1 MGGAH
6 RDVLLDLHALLA
18 HALLVQHVVG
28 LVNNEDPQLSRIK
41 LAAADGIHDSARRA
55 NNDGASNTGRS
66 VDSTGN
72 GGLDDEIGK
81 ELAHGLDNVLDLTG
95 QLSGRGQKECL
106 GLVWFAV
113 IDPRQNGN
121 NERGGLS
128 STRLGL
134 GNHVAG
140 WVREKEGQSLLLDL
154 GGLLEVH
161 GKKTFVDAFRAVG
174 TVSLAL
180 VSGGQRS
187 RTG

>member
-1 MGGAH
+1 MGAGH
-6 RDVLLDLHALLA
+6 GDVLLDLHALLA

-28 LVNNEDPQLSRIK
+28 LVNNEDSQLSWIK
-41 LAAADGIHDSARRA
+41 LAAADGVHDSARRA
-55 NNDGASNTGRS
+55 DNDGASNTGRS
-66 VDSTGN
+66 VDSARN

-81 ELAHGLDNVLDLTG
+81 ELAHGLDNVLNLTG
-95 QLSGRGQKECL
+95 QLSGGGQKECL
-106 GLVWFAV
+106 RLMWFTV

-140 WVREKEGQSLLLDL
+140 WVREKEGQSLLLNL

-161 GKKTFVDAFRAVG
+161 GKKAFVDAFRAAG
-174 TVSLAL
+174 LLA
-180 VSGGQRS
+180 
-187 RTG
+187 

>member
-1 MGGAH
+1 MVRGGYQ
-6 RDVLLDLHALLA
+6 DVLLDLHALLA

-28 LVNNEDPQLSRIK
+28 LVNNEDSQLSRIK
-41 LAAADGIHDSARRA
+41 LAAADSIHDGARCA
-55 NNDGASNTGRS
+55 DDNGASNTGRS
-66 VDSTGN
+66 VDSAGN
-72 GGLDDEIGK
+72 GGLDNEIGN

-95 QLSGRGQKECL
+95 QLSGGGQKEGL

-113 IDPRQNGN
+113 VDPRQDGN

-140 WVREKEGQSLLLDL
+140 RVREKQRKSLLLDL

-161 GKKTFVDAFRAVG
+161 GEKTFVDALGAVEN
-174 TVSLAL
+174 VSL
-180 VSGGQRS
+180 VSL
-187 RTG
+187 

>member
-1 MGGAH
+1 MNI
-6 RDVLLDLHALLA
+6 LLDFHTLLA

-28 LVNNEDPQLSRIK
+28 LVNNEDSQLSRIK
-41 LAAADGIHDSARRA
+41 LAAADGILDSTRRA
-55 NNDGASNTGRS
+55 HNDGAPDSGRS

-81 ELAHGLDNVLDLTG
+81 ELADGLDDVLDLTG
-95 QLSGRGQKECL
+95 QLSGGGQKECL

-113 IDPRQNGN
+113 VNPRQNGN

-140 WVREKEGQSLLLDL
+140 RVGKKQRKSLLLDL

-161 GKKTFVDAFRAVG
+161 GEKTFVDAFRAVEI
-174 TVSLAL
+174 VSL
-180 VSGGQRS
+180 VSLSRGNRI